1 MGVGMIPIE
10 LDMCIMDSQATGI
23 EVYVLSVKFLK
34 RPPVTY
40 IKLQNGREGTNLI
53 MRVR

>member
-34 RPPVTY
+34 KTPGHLY
-40 IKLQNGREGTNLI
+40 QAAEW
-53 MRVR
+53 VRRY